1 LFVALIGALGL
12 VLAGGAIGRGF
23 RDARMAERYV
33 SVKGVSEREVK
44 ADLALWP
51 IPFVAANDD
60 LALAQEQIVRSSE
73 QIKSFLVRQGLDT
86 AQAQLQTLRVTDR
99 QANPYQTQEGGRR
112 FIIRQT
118 LIVRSTDPDRVLAAS
133 QRVGE
138 LVQGGVVLSSGEE
151 YGPGGP
157 TFLFTKLNDIKP
169 AMIAEATSRARDP
182 QWGQGRGWRVRG
194 HGLPTR
200 SAARPDGF
208 AARRSAPPHRRGGR
222 APPGR
227 RPERRRGGRRRGQG
241 RARAGEGVPRGDGGV
256 AGGR

>member
-1 LFVALIGALGL
+1 MNRTPLFVALIGALGL

-73 QIKSFLVRQGLDT
+73 RIKAFLVRQGLDT

-118 LIVRSTDPDRVLAAS
+118 LIVRATDPDRVLAAS

-169 AMIAEATSRARDP
+169 AMIAGATSRAREAAEQFARDA
-182 QWGQGRGWRVRG
+182 QSRLGGIRQANQGVFVILPRDQAPGVTEENQLFKTVRVVSSVEYYLR
-194 HGLPTR
+194 
-200 SAARPDGF
+200 
-208 AARRSAPPHRRGGR
+208 
-222 APPGR
+222 
-227 RPERRRGGRRRGQG
+227 
-241 RARAGEGVPRGDGGV
+241 
-256 AGGR
+256 

>member
-1 LFVALIGALGL
+1 MNRTPLFVALIGALGL

-73 QIKSFLVRQGLDT
+73 RIKAFLVRQGLDT

-118 LIVRSTDPDRVLAAS
+118 LIVRSTDPDKVLAAS

-169 AMIAEATSRARDP
+169 AMIAEATSRAREAAEQFARDA
-182 QWGQGRGWRVRG
+182 QSRLGGIRQANQGVFVILPRDQAPGVTEENQLFKTVRVVSSVEYYLR
-194 HGLPTR
+194 
-200 SAARPDGF
+200 
-208 AARRSAPPHRRGGR
+208 
-222 APPGR
+222 
-227 RPERRRGGRRRGQG
+227 
-241 RARAGEGVPRGDGGV
+241 
-256 AGGR
+256 

>member
-1 LFVALIGALGL
+1 VNRTPLFVALIGALGL

-60 LALAQEQIVRSSE
+60 LALAQEQIVLSSE
-73 QIKSFLVRQGLDT
+73 RIKSFLVRQGLDT

-169 AMIAEATSRARDP
+169 AMIAEATSRAREAAEQFARDA
-182 QWGQGRGWRVRG
+182 QSRLGGIRQANQGVFVILPRDQAPGVTEENQLFKTVRVVSSVEYYLR
-194 HGLPTR
+194 
-200 SAARPDGF
+200 
-208 AARRSAPPHRRGGR
+208 
-222 APPGR
+222 
-227 RPERRRGGRRRGQG
+227 
-241 RARAGEGVPRGDGGV
+241 
-256 AGGR
+256 

>member
-1 LFVALIGALGL
+1 MNRTPLFVALIGALGL

-73 QIKSFLVRQGLDT
+73 RIKAFLVRQGLDT

-169 AMIAEATSRARDP
+169 AMIAEATSRAREAAEQFARDA
-182 QWGQGRGWRVRG
+182 QSRLGGIRQANQGVFVILPRDQAPGVTEENQLFKTVRVVSSVEYYLR
-194 HGLPTR
+194 
-200 SAARPDGF
+200 
-208 AARRSAPPHRRGGR
+208 
-222 APPGR
+222 
-227 RPERRRGGRRRGQG
+227 
-241 RARAGEGVPRGDGGV
+241 
-256 AGGR
+256 

>member
-1 LFVALIGALGL
+1 VNRTPLFVALIGALGL

-23 RDARMAERYV
+23 RDARMAERHV
-33 SVKGVSEREVK
+33 SVRGLSEREVK

-73 QIKSFLVRQGLDT
+73 RIKAFLARQGLDT

-99 QANPYQTQEGGRR
+99 QANPYQAQEGGRR

-169 AMIAEATSRARDP
+169 AMIAEATSRAREAAEQFARDA
-182 QWGQGRGWRVRG
+182 QSRLGGIRQANQGVFVILPRDQAPGVTEESQLFKTVRVVSSVEYYLR
-194 HGLPTR
+194 
-200 SAARPDGF
+200 
-208 AARRSAPPHRRGGR
+208 
-222 APPGR
+222 
-227 RPERRRGGRRRGQG
+227 
-241 RARAGEGVPRGDGGV
+241 
-256 AGGR
+256 

>member
-1 LFVALIGALGL
+1 MNRTPLFVALIGALGL

-73 QIKSFLVRQGLDT
+73 RIKAFLVRQALDT

-112 FIIRQT
+112 FILRQT
-118 LIVRSTDPDRVLAAS
+118 LIVRSTDPDKVLAAS

-169 AMIAEATSRARDP
+169 AMIA
-182 QWGQGRGWRVRG
+182 
-194 HGLPTR
+194 
-200 SAARPDGF
+200 
-208 AARRSAPPHRRGGR
+208 
-222 APPGR
+222 
-227 RPERRRGGRRRGQG
+227 
-241 RARAGEGVPRGDGGV
+241 
-256 AGGR
+256 